1 MPQMA
6 AYSAAKAGLHRY
18 VQALRAEVYH
28 EPITVTELAPG
39 YIDTDMNRGAK
50 SRPFV
55 IPLERGGAMLARL
68 IERRVRHALRTGVAV
83 GAGRAAREAR
93 CRRGCWRRRPARNED
108 PHAMTQL
115 PADTRPVA
123 PQHAIDAERLGAW
136 LTANVAPLDGPLEIA
151 QFKGGQSNPTY
162 LLAAGRQRY
171 VLRRKPPGKLLPSAH
186 AVDREYRVI
195 RALARTG
202 RAGGEGLR
210 PVRGR
215 RGDRHGVLRHGVRR
229 GPRVLGPEPAG
240 PGARS
245 ARRDPRRDQPRDRR
259 AAQRRLCA
267 SVGLGDY
274 GRSGEYIARQ
284 VARWS
289 KQYQASETEKI
300 EAMDNLIAWLPEN
313 IPVGDET
320 SIVHG
325 DYRIDN
331 VIFHPDEP
339 RILAVLDWEL
349 STLGHPLA
357 DFAYHCMVWRIP
369 PGTFRGLG
377 GLDLAALGIPS
388 EHEYVAAYCRRTG
401 RAGIEPRD
409 WEYYMVYNMFRI
421 AAIVQGVMARALQGN
436 ASSAQALETGR
447 AARPL
452 AELAWRQ
459 VERLK
464 LS

>member
-1 MPQMA
+1 
-6 AYSAAKAGLHRY
+6 
-18 VQALRAEVYH
+18 
-28 EPITVTELAPG
+28 
-39 YIDTDMNRGAK
+39 
-50 SRPFV
+50 
-55 IPLERGGAMLARL
+55 
-68 IERRVRHALRTGVAV
+68 
-83 GAGRAAREAR
+83 
-93 CRRGCWRRRPARNED
+93 
-108 PHAMTQL
+108 MTQM

-123 PQHAIDAERLGAW
+123 PRNAIDGERLAAW
-136 LTANVAPLDGPLEIA
+136 LAENVAPLDGPLEIV

-162 LLAAGRQRY
+162 LLAAGAQRY

-195 RALARTG
+195 RALAGSDVPVARALALCEDDAVIGTAFYVMEYVAGRVYWDPQLPELAREG
-202 RAGGEGLR
+202 RAAVHDEIN
-210 PVRGR
+210 
-215 RGDRHGVLRHGVRR
+215 
-229 GPRVLGPEPAG
+229 RVI
-240 PGARS
+240 
-245 ARRDPRRDQPRDRR
+245 
-259 AAQRRLCA
+259 AALHSVDFEA
-267 SVGLGDY
+267 VGLGDY

-300 EAMDNLIAWLPEN
+300 EAMDRLIAWLPEN
-313 IPVGDET
+313 IPAGDET

-331 VIFHPDEP
+331 VIFHPTEP

-369 PGTFRGLG
+369 PGVFRGLG
-377 GLDLAALGIPS
+377 GADLGALGIPS
-388 EHEYVAAYCRRTG
+388 EHDYVAAYCRRTG

-452 AELAWRQ
+452 AEMAWRQ

-464 LS
+464 TA

>member
-1 MPQMA
+1 
-6 AYSAAKAGLHRY
+6 
-18 VQALRAEVYH
+18 
-28 EPITVTELAPG
+28 
-39 YIDTDMNRGAK
+39 
-50 SRPFV
+50 
-55 IPLERGGAMLARL
+55 
-68 IERRVRHALRTGVAV
+68 
-83 GAGRAAREAR
+83 
-93 CRRGCWRRRPARNED
+93 
-108 PHAMTQL
+108 MTQM

-123 PQHAIDAERLGAW
+123 PHNAIDGERLAAW
-136 LTANVAPLDGPLEIA
+136 LAANVAPLDGPLEIA

-162 LLAAGRQRY
+162 LLAAGAQRY

-195 RALARTG
+195 RALAGSDVPVARALALCEDDAVIGTAFYVMEYVAG
-202 RAGGEGLR
+202 RVYWDPQL
-210 PVRGR
+210 
-215 RGDRHGVLRHGVRR
+215 
-229 GPRVLGPEPAG
+229 PEL
-240 PGARS
+240 AREE
-245 ARRDPRRDQPRDRR
+245 R
-259 AAQRRLCA
+259 AAVHDEINRVIAALH
-267 SVGLGDY
+267 SVDFEAAGLGDY

-300 EAMDNLIAWLPEN
+300 EAMDRLIAWLPEN
-313 IPVGDET
+313 IPAGDET

-331 VIFHPDEP
+331 VIFHPTEP

-369 PGTFRGLG
+369 PGVFRGLG
-377 GLDLAALGIPS
+377 GADLQALGIPS
-388 EHEYVAAYCRRTG
+388 EQDYVAAYCRRTG
-401 RAGIEPRD
+401 REGIEPRD

-452 AELAWRQ
+452 AEMAWRQ

-464 LS
+464 TA